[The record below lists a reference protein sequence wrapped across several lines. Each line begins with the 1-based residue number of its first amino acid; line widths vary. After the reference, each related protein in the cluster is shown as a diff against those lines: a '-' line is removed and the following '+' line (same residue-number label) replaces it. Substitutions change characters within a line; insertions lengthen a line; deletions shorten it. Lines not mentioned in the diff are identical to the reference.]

1 MKKLKQN
8 LRGICTFSNGITL
21 INLVITI
28 VILIILASI
37 IINIGLGK
45 NGIFT
50 KSKEAKQE
58 YSEVQEKEILET
70 VLLEAQMRNQTE
82 ENFDKETTLNE
93 MLMQA
98 NMRNRG

>member
-8 LRGICTFSNGITL
+8 LRGIYTFSNGITL

-93 MLMQA
+93 MLMQV
-98 NMRNRG
+98 NMRNR